1 MLGLVVSAHI
11 FSNDSLIT
19 VYRMM
24 ATIVRVGQ
32 GSSNFILLYEY
43 CAMVYIYAL
52 FPWEMIIF
60 ERWWWRDSDV
70 VRMSQWAARKNKTE
84 NWCDQNIYFWGSAFG
99 FKLIWGI
106 ENNKIEPHHL
116 KMSSLPKALNIQAS
130 IKRLY
135 GAAPGPYFFTYLSNL
150 FWFIL
155 LSSSTRR
162 SMNRIYKVK
171 NYLCK
176 SYKKKARRRRKRRN

>member
-1 MLGLVVSAHI
+1 MYRRRTKYVLKMLGLVVSAHI

-60 ERWWWRDSDV
+60 ER
-70 VRMSQWAARKNKTE
+70 
-84 NWCDQNIYFWGSAFG
+84 
-99 FKLIWGI
+99 
-106 ENNKIEPHHL
+106 
-116 KMSSLPKALNIQAS
+116 
-130 IKRLY
+130 
-135 GAAPGPYFFTYLSNL
+135 
-150 FWFIL
+150 
-155 LSSSTRR
+155 
-162 SMNRIYKVK
+162 
-171 NYLCK
+171 
-176 SYKKKARRRRKRRN
+176 